1 VAAQPRR
8 LGVAAI
14 GLAAAVAVIIRRGGL
29 TEEKIV
35 AAIAVTVTLATAI
48 IAPAA
53 LPPDQSQ
60 AWASGRY
67 LDGMVVIFFLAG
79 AVVLLRANPRR
90 ITAYAGVTVPP
101 TILAAGAVAVYAG
114 ASVPTAG
121 FGAGFAFAEPAVL
134 TQNWTQANVW
144 LATGVA
150 LLLLAAWVTVVL
162 MAGRRAPRWRP
173 VVLAGLT
180 AVSLVAVVQMT
191 SHISQASTPAQEANT
206 TGLVTGS
213 GLAPGQQIAIGTGL
227 SWESWMPQA
236 VEIPWTQLQFFN
248 PATQSPPADA
258 SVVETAWPA
267 GEPAQASWP
276 RAPAGWRVVTSDR
289 TAGWVAW
296 RKG

>member
-1 VAAQPRR
+1 
-8 LGVAAI
+8 
-14 GLAAAVAVIIRRGGL
+14 
-29 TEEKIV
+29 
-35 AAIAVTVTLATAI
+35 
-48 IAPAA
+48 
-53 LPPDQSQ
+53 
-60 AWASGRY
+60 
-67 LDGMVVIFFLAG
+67 MVVIFFLAG

-258 SVVETAWPA
+258 TVVEVAWPG
-267 GEPAQASWP
+267 GEAAQASWP
-276 RAPAGWRVVTSDR
+276 RAPDGWRVVTSDP

-296 RKG
+296 RKA